1 MAEWIGLQSSGMS
14 WTVVEI
20 EKKNSRTWKS
30 FSNFIFLIIGLWER
44 FDFFGL

>member
-20 EKKNSRTWKS
+20 EKKSQGPGKV
-30 FSNFIFLIIGLWER
+30 FQILFLIIGLWER